1 MSALGIPSHSELVA
15 CVLAGT
21 QTESCPLQPYVYR
34 SWKRCMDQF
43 HLDPSVAVPPIFTDR
58 SDLAQRREQHPE
70 LLTAARVEMTNLY
83 QQMANSGSAIL
94 LTDNDGVI
102 LNYVGDPSFSEA
114 AGASGLQ
121 PGAVWSEEAQGT
133 NGMGTCLAER
143 KPLVIHH
150 REHFLIKNTRLTC
163 SAAPIFDPHGRLTAV
178 LDASSES
185 RLAQQH
191 TLALVSMSAQ
201 MIENRLFVSSCKSD
215 YLARFH
221 SRPEFVGTL
230 SEGLIAFNEAGN
242 VLAANRNALFQ
253 FELESAEQ
261 LVGKPLSE
269 IFATPFPSLMDLAAK
284 RSFYP
289 AALRHASDGK
299 RFYAII
305 QSPESSP
312 DLRTHSRGSSRR
324 AYKGGTEECR
334 LGQLTFGDSQMARNI
349 RRATKVLG
357 LGIPVILHGETGTGK
372 EVFARALHMTSDRT
386 GKPFVAVNCTAIP
399 ETLIESEL
407 FGYRPGAFTGA
418 SRQGHPGKI
427 VQASTG
433 TLFLD
438 EIGDMPLPLQARLL
452 RVLEQKEVVPL
463 GGDTSVKVDIQVIS
477 ATHRNLRDMVQS
489 GQFREDL
496 YYRLQGI
503 SLVLPPLRTRT
514 DKRELIEHL
523 LQEYQPPGESVSIA
537 PEAMRK
543 LLAYDW
549 PGNIRQLCNALRTMV
564 ALREGPIIRVADL
577 PDELLLEE
585 QERLNATAGGE
596 ELTPLSD
603 PLAVAERSALLEELR
618 NRNWNVVKVA
628 RRLNLSRNTI
638 YRKMRVYGIKPP
650 R

>member
-1 MSALGIPSHSELVA
+1 MSAVGIPSRSELEK
-15 CVLAGT
+15 CVLAGM

-34 SWKRCMDQF
+34 SWQRCLERFHMD
-43 HLDPSVAVPPIFTDR
+43 PAASIPPEFIER
-58 SDLAQRREQHPE
+58 PDLAERRERRPE

-94 LTDNDGVI
+94 LTDSDGVI
-102 LNYVGDPSFSEA
+102 LNYVGDPSFSNVASA
-114 AGASGLQ
+114 AGLQ
-121 PGAVWSEEAQGT
+121 PGALWAERFQGT
-133 NGMGTCLAER
+133 NGMGTCLEER

-150 REHFLIKNTRLTC
+150 REHYLLKNSRLTC
-163 SAAPIFDPHGRLTAV
+163 SAAPIFDPHGRVTAV

-185 RLAQQH
+185 SLAQQH

-201 MIENRLFVSSCKSD
+201 MIENRLFVSSYKSH

-230 SEGLIAFNEAGN
+230 SEGIIAFDGGGI

-253 FELESAEQ
+253 FELSSADEI
-261 LVGKPLSE
+261 VGKPLSE
-269 IFATPFPSLMDLAAK
+269 IFATPFSSLMDLAAK

-299 RFYAII
+299 RFYTII
-305 QSPESSP
+305 QSPESSTSDARSGVRRRP
-312 DLRTHSRGSSRR
+312 ENRLPEQCELR
-324 AYKGGTEECR
+324 
-334 LGQLTFGDSQMARNI
+334 QLTFGDPQMEKNILRAR
-349 RRATKVLG
+349 RVVG
-357 LGIPVILHGETGTGK
+357 QGIPLILFGETGTGK
-372 EVFARALHMTSDRT
+372 EVFARALHRSSLRAA
-386 GKPFVAVNCTAIP
+386 KPFVPVNCTAIP

-418 SRQGHPGKI
+418 SRHGSRGKI
-427 VQASTG
+427 VQADSG

-463 GGDTSVKVDIQVIS
+463 GGDTPVTVDIQVIS
-477 ATHRNLRDMVQS
+477 ATHRNLRELVQS

-496 YYRLQGI
+496 YYRLHGI
-503 SLVLPPLRTRT
+503 TLPLPPLRARA
-514 DKRELIEHL
+514 DRRALIEHL
-523 LQEYQPPGESVSIA
+523 LADYQPVGESVSIT
-537 PEAMRK
+537 PDAMSK

-549 PGNIRQLCNALRTMV
+549 PGNIRQLCNTLRTMV
-564 ALREGPIIRVADL
+564 ALRTGSVVGVSEL
-577 PDELLLEE
+577 PEDILFEE
-585 QERLNATAGGE
+585 QAFTGTGSGTMAPIE
-596 ELTPLSD
+596 D
-603 PLAVAERSALLEELR
+603 PLAEAERNALLNELKE
-618 NRNWNVVKVA
+618 RNWNVVKVA